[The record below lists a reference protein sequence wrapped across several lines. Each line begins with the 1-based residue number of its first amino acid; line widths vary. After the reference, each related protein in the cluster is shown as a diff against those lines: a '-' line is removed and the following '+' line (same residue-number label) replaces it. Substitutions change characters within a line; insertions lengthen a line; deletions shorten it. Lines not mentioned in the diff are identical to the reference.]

1 MVFHIFVAF
10 KKHFQFQD
18 EDENIGNENHQ
29 EEDEVSVD
37 IIWMNNCQFWLF
49 QEQNFSL
56 SSSQNNSPTTAEQKV
71 RMGQFFLYFFQSVD
85 HF

>member
-18 EDENIGNENHQ
+18 EDENIDNQNHQ
-29 EEDEVSVD
+29 DEDEVSVD
-37 IIWMNNCQFWLF
+37 IIWMNNGQFWLF

-71 RMGQFFLYFFQSVD
+71 RMGQFFLYF
-85 HF
+85 